1 MADVTASEITR
12 VSEVPVGMTGYD
24 QLFLEVYIDHE
35 FTAGEAIFAA
45 DLGVESILG
54 VIGATGVNSSG
65 ALAGLSPHDF
75 ALHNNTRT
83 LIGDDIAGG
92 EECTCTPTDDKLTAE
107 SGMNGLDAVWL
118 MLLVKTT

>member
-24 QLFLEVYIDHE
+24 QLFLEVYIDHDWL
-35 FTAGEAIFAA
+35 TNDDIFAA

-65 ALAGLSPHDF
+65 ALVGLAPADF
-75 ALHNNTRT
+75 ALHNNSRT
-83 LIGDDIAGG
+83 LIGNDVAGST
-92 EECTCTPTDDKLTAE
+92 ECTATATDDFLKAE
-107 SGMNGLDAVWL
+107 GGMNGLDAVWL